1 MKIFKKLIRLMMIVF
16 LFVKP
21 VIVVAVDPSYAP
33 SYQLAEEVIIKNGE
47 FNDGLNHWIVSN
59 PGSNNPALVTDES
72 GNHYVMAS
80 NGENIL
86 QYVQL
91 KPKTTYQFTYYVIG
105 DPSFPAIVEFGTLNH
120 GEGFISLKDERHYND
135 AWKQH
140 EFSFTTPEGEN
151 TYIIRFA
158 SSGNGT
164 AYFDNVQAT
173 ALDLE
178 APTNPKNLKVNDVSS
193 DSVSLS
199 WEAATDNVGV
209 MGYLVYRDNQLIQTV
224 TGADLAYT
232 DNGLTEDTTYTYEV
246 RAVDQAGN
254 VSVASNAVTARTK
267 LASSSPP
274 AVPLNL
280 KVTSVTTDSVSLSW
294 ESATDSI
301 DVIGYIIYRDNQLI
315 QGVIGAEEVAYTD
328 IGLMEDTM
336 YTYQVRAVD
345 QAGNISEMSNTV
357 TARTKPTEEI
367 LPPAA
372 PLNLRIDDVT
382 TNSVSLSWEAAIDDV
397 GVTGY
402 HVYRD
407 DQLIQT
413 LSGTELSYI
422 DTGLME
428 ATTYTYKIR
437 AVDQAGNLSEAS
449 SAVKARTKMTIEV
462 SRPLPPTK
470 LRSARVTEHEVALMW
485 DAPNESKEIMSYQ
498 VYRNNV
504 LVGEVAGET
513 SLYTDKDL
521 QENTKYSY
529 VVKSKNK
536 EGDLSEESNKIIVQT
551 SKKHETVPPL
561 EEEIEKE
568 STEKPPVAKETE
580 TKNNGAINKGKEEEK
595 VNKNTAKK
603 VSKQLPA
610 TGNKVSPLLQL
621 LALTIVSVTILL
633 SYRRQKKSHQAKQP
647 GTNA

>member
-580 TKNNGAINKGKEEEK
+580 TKNNGAINKGKEEAK

-621 LALTIVSVTILL
+621 LGLTIVSVTILL

>member
-580 TKNNGAINKGKEEEK
+580 TKNNGAINKGKEEAK

-603 VSKQLPA
+603 VSKQLLA

-621 LALTIVSVTILL
+621 LGLTIVSVTILL

>member
-1 MKIFKKLIRLMMIVF
+1 MMIVF

-315 QGVIGAEEVAYTD
+315 QEVIGAEEVAYTD

-336 YTYQVRAVD
+336 YTYQVKAVD
-345 QAGNISEMSNTV
+345 PSGNLSEASNAV
-357 TARTKPTEEI
+357 TARTKSAEDLTPPT
-367 LPPAA
+367 P

-580 TKNNGAINKGKEEEK
+580 TKNNGAINKGKEEAK

-621 LALTIVSVTILL
+621 LGLTIVSVTILL
-633 SYRRQKKSHQAKQP
+633 SYRRQKKGHQAKQP

>member
-164 AYFDNVQAT
+164 AYFYNVQAT

-224 TGADLAYT
+224 TDADLAYT

-294 ESATDSI
+294 E
-301 DVIGYIIYRDNQLI
+301 
-315 QGVIGAEEVAYTD
+315 
-328 IGLMEDTM
+328 
-336 YTYQVRAVD
+336 
-345 QAGNISEMSNTV
+345 
-357 TARTKPTEEI
+357 
-367 LPPAA
+367 
-372 PLNLRIDDVT
+372 
-382 TNSVSLSWEAAIDDV
+382 AAIDDV

-402 HVYRD
+402 HVHRD
-407 DQLIQT
+407 DQLVQT
-413 LSGTELSYI
+413 LSGTDLTYI

-449 SAVKARTKMTIEV
+449 NAVKARTKMTMEV

-536 EGDLSEESNKIIVQT
+536 EGNLSEESNKIIVQT
-551 SKKHETVPPL
+551 SKKNETIPPL
-561 EEEIEKE
+561 EEEIVKE

-580 TKNNGAINKGKEEEK
+580 TKNNGAINKGKEEAK

-621 LALTIVSVTILL
+621 LGLTIVSATILL

>member
-1 MKIFKKLIRLMMIVF
+1 MMIVF

>member
-1 MKIFKKLIRLMMIVF
+1 MMIVF

-561 EEEIEKE
+561 EEEIVKE

-580 TKNNGAINKGKEEEK
+580 TKNNGAINKGKEEAK

-621 LALTIVSVTILL
+621 LGLTIVSVTILL

>member
-1 MKIFKKLIRLMMIVF
+1 MKIFKKLIRLMMIFF

-120 GEGFISLKDERHYND
+120 GEGFISLEDERHHND

-193 DSVSLS
+193 DSISLS

-232 DNGLTEDTTYTYEV
+232 DNGLMEDTTYTYEV

-254 VSVASNAVTARTK
+254 VSVASNAVTARTIM
-267 LASSSPP
+267 ASSS
-274 AVPLNL
+274 
-280 KVTSVTTDSVSLSW
+280 
-294 ESATDSI
+294 
-301 DVIGYIIYRDNQLI
+301 
-315 QGVIGAEEVAYTD
+315 
-328 IGLMEDTM
+328 
-336 YTYQVRAVD
+336 
-345 QAGNISEMSNTV
+345 
-357 TARTKPTEEI
+357 
-367 LPPAA
+367 PPAA

-382 TNSVSLSWEAAIDDV
+382 TNSVSLSWEEAIDDV

-407 DQLIQT
+407 DQLVQT
-413 LSGTELSYI
+413 LSGTDLTYI

-428 ATTYTYKIR
+428 DTTYTYKIR

-449 SAVKARTKMTIEV
+449 NAVKARTKMTIEV

-470 LRSARVTEHEVALMW
+470 LRSARVTEHEVALTW

-536 EGDLSEESNKIIVQT
+536 EGNLSEESNKIIVQT

-561 EEEIEKE
+561 EEEIVKE

-580 TKNNGAINKGKEEEK
+580 TINNGAINKGKEEAK

-621 LALTIVSVTILL
+621 LGLTIVSVTILL

>member
-1 MKIFKKLIRLMMIVF
+1 MMIVF

-357 TARTKPTEEI
+357 TAKTKQTEEI

-407 DQLIQT
+407 DQLVQT
-413 LSGTELSYI
+413 LSGTDLTYI

-449 SAVKARTKMTIEV
+449 NAVKARTKMTIEV

-504 LVGEVAGET
+504 LVGEVARET

-536 EGDLSEESNKIIVQT
+536 EGNLSEESNKIIVQT

-561 EEEIEKE
+561 EEEIVKE

-580 TKNNGAINKGKEEEK
+580 TINNGAINKGKEEAK

-621 LALTIVSVTILL
+621 LGLTIVSVTILL

>member
-1 MKIFKKLIRLMMIVF
+1 MMIVF

-91 KPKTTYQFTYYVIG
+91 KPKTTYQCTYYVIG

-315 QGVIGAEEVAYTD
+315 QGGIGAEEVAYTD

-580 TKNNGAINKGKEEEK
+580 TKNNGAINKGKEEAK

-621 LALTIVSVTILL
+621 LGLTIVSVTILL

>member
-1 MKIFKKLIRLMMIVF
+1 MMIVF

-315 QGVIGAEEVAYTD
+315 QGGIGAEEVAYTD

-580 TKNNGAINKGKEEEK
+580 TKNNGAINKGKEEAK

-621 LALTIVSVTILL
+621 LGLTIVSVTILL

>member
-382 TNSVSLSWEAAIDDV
+382 TNSVSLSWQEAIDNVDVASYNVYRDDQLVQTLTGTDLTYIDTGLMEDTTYTYIVKAVDPSGNLSEASNAVTARTKSAEDLTPPTPPLNLRIDDVTTNSVSLSWEAAIDDV

-407 DQLIQT
+407 DHTVWYGIILHR
-413 LSGTELSYI
+413 Y
-422 DTGLME
+422 
-428 ATTYTYKIR
+428 R
-437 AVDQAGNLSEAS
+437 VDGGY
-449 SAVKARTKMTIEV
+449 
-462 SRPLPPTK
+462 
-470 LRSARVTEHEVALMW
+470 H
-485 DAPNESKEIMSYQ
+485 
-498 VYRNNV
+498 
-504 LVGEVAGET
+504 
-513 SLYTDKDL
+513 LYL
-521 QENTKYSY
+521 
-529 VVKSKNK
+529 
-536 EGDLSEESNKIIVQT
+536 
-551 SKKHETVPPL
+551 
-561 EEEIEKE
+561 
-568 STEKPPVAKETE
+568 
-580 TKNNGAINKGKEEEK
+580 
-595 VNKNTAKK
+595 
-603 VSKQLPA
+603 
-610 TGNKVSPLLQL
+610 
-621 LALTIVSVTILL
+621 
-633 SYRRQKKSHQAKQP
+633 
-647 GTNA
+647 

>member
-1 MKIFKKLIRLMMIVF
+1 MMIVF

-254 VSVASNAVTARTK
+254 VSAASNAVTARTK

-280 KVTSVTTDSVSLSW
+280 KVTSVTTDSVS
-294 ESATDSI
+294 
-301 DVIGYIIYRDNQLI
+301 
-315 QGVIGAEEVAYTD
+315 
-328 IGLMEDTM
+328 
-336 YTYQVRAVD
+336 
-345 QAGNISEMSNTV
+345 
-357 TARTKPTEEI
+357 
-367 LPPAA
+367 
-372 PLNLRIDDVT
+372 
-382 TNSVSLSWEAAIDDV
+382 
-397 GVTGY
+397 
-402 HVYRD
+402 
-407 DQLIQT
+407 
-413 LSGTELSYI
+413 
-422 DTGLME
+422 
-428 ATTYTYKIR
+428 
-437 AVDQAGNLSEAS
+437 
-449 SAVKARTKMTIEV
+449 
-462 SRPLPPTK
+462 
-470 LRSARVTEHEVALMW
+470 
-485 DAPNESKEIMSYQ
+485 
-498 VYRNNV
+498 
-504 LVGEVAGET
+504 
-513 SLYTDKDL
+513 
-521 QENTKYSY
+521 
-529 VVKSKNK
+529 
-536 EGDLSEESNKIIVQT
+536 
-551 SKKHETVPPL
+551 
-561 EEEIEKE
+561 
-568 STEKPPVAKETE
+568 
-580 TKNNGAINKGKEEEK
+580 
-595 VNKNTAKK
+595 
-603 VSKQLPA
+603 
-610 TGNKVSPLLQL
+610 
-621 LALTIVSVTILL
+621 
-633 SYRRQKKSHQAKQP
+633 
-647 GTNA
+647 

>member
-294 ESATDSI
+294 E
-301 DVIGYIIYRDNQLI
+301 
-315 QGVIGAEEVAYTD
+315 
-328 IGLMEDTM
+328 
-336 YTYQVRAVD
+336 
-345 QAGNISEMSNTV
+345 
-357 TARTKPTEEI
+357 
-367 LPPAA
+367 
-372 PLNLRIDDVT
+372 
-382 TNSVSLSWEAAIDDV
+382 AAIDDV

-580 TKNNGAINKGKEEEK
+580 TKNNGAINKGKEEAK

-621 LALTIVSVTILL
+621 LGLTIVSVTILL

>member
-1 MKIFKKLIRLMMIVF
+1 MMIVF

-462 SRPLPPTK
+462 SRPLPSTK

-580 TKNNGAINKGKEEEK
+580 TKNNGAINKGKEEAK

-621 LALTIVSVTILL
+621 LGLTIVSVTILL

>member
-1 MKIFKKLIRLMMIVF
+1 MMIVF

-72 GNHYVMAS
+72 GNHYEMAS

-407 DQLIQT
+407 DQLVQT
-413 LSGTELSYI
+413 LSGTDLTYI

-449 SAVKARTKMTIEV
+449 NAVKARTKMTIEV

-504 LVGEVAGET
+504 FIGRRSSG
-513 SLYTDKDL
+513 
-521 QENTKYSY
+521 
-529 VVKSKNK
+529 
-536 EGDLSEESNKIIVQT
+536 
-551 SKKHETVPPL
+551 
-561 EEEIEKE
+561 
-568 STEKPPVAKETE
+568 
-580 TKNNGAINKGKEEEK
+580 
-595 VNKNTAKK
+595 
-603 VSKQLPA
+603 
-610 TGNKVSPLLQL
+610 GN
-621 LALTIVSVTILL
+621 LTI
-633 SYRRQKKSHQAKQP
+633 Y
-647 GTNA
+647 

>member
-357 TARTKPTEEI
+357 TARTKSTEEI

-580 TKNNGAINKGKEEEK
+580 TKNNGAINKGKEEAK

-621 LALTIVSVTILL
+621 LGLTIVSVTILL

>member
-1 MKIFKKLIRLMMIVF
+1 MKIVKKMIRLMMIVF

-21 VIVVAVDPSYAP
+21 VIAVAVDPSYAP

-59 PGSNNPALVTDES
+59 PGSSNPALVTDES

-357 TARTKPTEEI
+357 TAKTKPTEEI

-407 DQLIQT
+407 DQLVQT
-413 LSGTELSYI
+413 LSGTDLTYI

-449 SAVKARTKMTIEV
+449 NAVKARTKMTMEV

-485 DAPNESKEIMSYQ
+485 DAPDESKEIMSYQ

-513 SLYTDKDL
+513 SLYTDKYL

-536 EGDLSEESNKIIVQT
+536 EGNLSEESNKIIVQT

-561 EEEIEKE
+561 EEEIVKE

-580 TKNNGAINKGKEEEK
+580 TINNGAINKGKEEAK

-621 LALTIVSVTILL
+621 LGLTIVSVTILL

-647 GTNA
+647 VTNA

>member
-462 SRPLPPTK
+462 SRPLSPTK

-580 TKNNGAINKGKEEEK
+580 TKNNGAINKGKEEAK

-621 LALTIVSVTILL
+621 LGLTIVSVTILL